1 MTVAE
6 RKRVRLPGGATVDA
20 HPEPDVD
27 LAADDVRDSHG
38 NRVDDAYAN
47 RVVDRVHRQLGRPS
61 LGASGQSPRV
71 SFRVPDELLAKARR
85 RADADGTTVSKLARK
100 AFEEFLEAS

>member
-1 MTVAE
+1 MAE
-6 RKRVRLPGGATVDA
+6 HKRVRLPDGSTVE
-20 HPEPDVD
+20 PEIEPDVD
-27 LAADDVRDSHG
+27 LETEDVRDSHG
-38 NRVDDAYAN
+38 NRVDDAYAE
-47 RVVDRVHRQLGRPS
+47 RAVERVHRQLGRPP

-71 SFRVPDELLAKARR
+71 SFRLPDDLLTKARR